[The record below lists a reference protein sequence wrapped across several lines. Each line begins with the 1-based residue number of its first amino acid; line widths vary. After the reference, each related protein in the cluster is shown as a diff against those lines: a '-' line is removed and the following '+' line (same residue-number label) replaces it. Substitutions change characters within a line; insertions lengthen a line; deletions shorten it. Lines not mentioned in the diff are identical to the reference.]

1 MTWDP
6 SPLCVCRTCYPWL
19 EIPPREQPTTTSRT
33 LLTSAC
39 SHPSL
44 SNHLSPSQNWT
55 ELHSSLMLSH
65 FSILLNHKHTAHVQH
80 GECLGAHTT
89 TNTQSTHVSTVCTC
103 EHTHTSSLQR
113 GSLLSDGRNDL
124 DEPLVCPR
132 HPGHCLELFG
142 ETVQCLTSSSLQS
155 ASV

>member
-65 FSILLNHKHTAHVQH
+65 FSILLNHQHTAHVQH
-80 GECLGAHTT
+80 GECLGAHTQPQTHSPLMFPQYVPVNIHIPHRCKEEVCCQMEGT
-89 TNTQSTHVSTVCTC
+89 TWMSRSSVLAILDIVW
-103 EHTHTSSLQR
+103 SSLEKR
-113 GSLLSDGRNDL
+113 
-124 DEPLVCPR
+124 C
-132 HPGHCLELFG
+132 
-142 ETVQCLTSSSLQS
+142 
-155 ASV
+155 SV